1 MKQNFNKDICK
12 IDNVDDKGF
21 EYQKEIVN
29 YLTEY
34 DRFLYKVALSVKN
47 KCRKLE
53 VEDIKQQIILVL
65 LMNCENYR
73 SDVNV
78 KNSSYYSR
86 IVINA
91 ANNIVKRYWQEK
103 NRINVCCVSLDAF
116 VADEYQ
122 NYQFITLFKEDDDS
136 LLYPAN
142 MYTINE
148 FNRKVK
154 NVNTYLSSFERKVF
168 MMYLQ
173 GKDINQISAKLK
185 KNRKTIYNALAIV
198 REKIKEEI

>member
-1 MKQNFNKDICK
+1 MKQTSIKDIYK
-12 IDNVDDKGF
+12 LTPAEDIDV
-21 EYQKEIVN
+21 EYHKEIIN
-29 YLTEY
+29 YLTDY
-34 DRFLYKVALSVKN
+34 DRFLHKIALSVKN

-53 VEDIKQQIILVL
+53 IEDIKQQIILVL
-65 LMNCENYR
+65 LINGKNYR
-73 SDVNV
+73 EDISV

-103 NRINVCCVSLDAF
+103 NRINVSCVSLDAY

-136 LLYPAN
+136 LLYPVN
-142 MYTINE
+142 MYTVNE
-148 FNRKVK
+148 FNKKVK
-154 NVNTYLSSFERKVF
+154 NVNAFLSSFERKVF

-185 KNRKTIYNALAIV
+185 KSKKTIYNALAIV
-198 REKIKEEI
+198 REKIKEII

>member
-65 LMNCENYR
+65 LMNCEKYR
-73 SDVNV
+73 SDANV

-91 ANNIVKRYWQEK
+91 ANNIVKRYWQE
-103 NRINVCCVSLDAF
+103 N
-116 VADEYQ
+116 
-122 NYQFITLFKEDDDS
+122 KE
-136 LLYPAN
+136 L
-142 MYTINE
+142 
-148 FNRKVK
+148 R
-154 NVNTYLSSFERKVF
+154 
-168 MMYLQ
+168 
-173 GKDINQISAKLK
+173 G
-185 KNRKTIYNALAIV
+185 
-198 REKIKEEI
+198 